1 MGRVKA
7 PENVFRK
14 GKGNLTN
21 DSIVS
26 ISQIATADK
35 TNLVEKIGSLSKL
48 KIADIIDGVKLLM
61 EPREVF

>member
-7 PENVFRK
+7 PENVFRN

-35 TNLVEKIGSLSKL
+35 TNLVGKIGSLSKL
-48 KIADIIDGVKLLM
+48 KIADIIDGVKLLI